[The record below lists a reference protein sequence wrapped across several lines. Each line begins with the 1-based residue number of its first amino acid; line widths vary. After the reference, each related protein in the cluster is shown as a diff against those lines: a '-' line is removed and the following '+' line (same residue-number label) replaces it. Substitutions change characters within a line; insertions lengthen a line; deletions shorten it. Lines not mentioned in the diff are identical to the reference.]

1 MRAIHDVVLRA
12 TFAITN
18 YNCLYAAVAEL
29 ADARDL
35 KSLDSNIVPVQVR
48 SAAPYLKLSCY
59 ESWYNLIVNFDTVDK
74 SIGFITFSYTSG
86 SLYFDSYS

>member
-12 TFAITN
+12 IFVIN
-18 YNCLYAAVAEL
+18 YSCLYAAVVEL
-29 ADARDL
+29 ADTRDL

-74 SIGFITFSYTSG
+74 SIGFIAFF
-86 SLYFDSYS
+86 LYFRVVIL